1 MYEACKVE
9 TPYPHQT
16 GRPAGSPLDDRRET
30 WLVTGP
36 DLVAVSDSS
45 GACVYMAVAS
55 AHLAETLLYPQS
67 PPSPLTLHLAI
78 ASMPTGVTRPS
89 EPPLPGNERPSKRQA
104 RNHPLAGRGR
114 LLLPPGFTSTRKTG
128 DNARPAASSVRSTP
142 APSTA
147 APSTAPS
154 RAHSPAW
161 TATSSRRDASPS
173 SPTAG
178 AGTSHSDAG
187 RRRAVSSSAWQAQ
200 DGLADKGKGRASQ
213 VAANTGM
220 SAMVVRLYVH
230 MSD

>member
-1 MYEACKVE
+1 MRPHNICYFPSVVMYEACKVE

-67 PPSPLTLHLAI
+67 PPSPLALHLAI

-114 LLLPPGFTSTRKTG
+114 LLLGRKRDLACVAHEVFARVTAQSVELMGGGEVG
-128 DNARPAASSVRSTP
+128 DNVVKKGMEDIVRNHAILPGHADQYPYSFML
-142 APSTA
+142 
-147 APSTAPS
+147 
-154 RAHSPAW
+154 
-161 TATSSRRDASPS
+161 
-173 SPTAG
+173 
-178 AGTSHSDAG
+178 
-187 RRRAVSSSAWQAQ
+187 AQ
-200 DGLADKGKGRASQ
+200 
-213 VAANTGM
+213 
-220 SAMVVRLYVH
+220 
-230 MSD
+230 